1 MMLKAKVLTNFLAL
15 GFILFTG
22 ILYAIL
28 MMLVH

>member
-15 GFILFTG
+15 GVIAVTG

-28 MMLVH
+28 MLAY